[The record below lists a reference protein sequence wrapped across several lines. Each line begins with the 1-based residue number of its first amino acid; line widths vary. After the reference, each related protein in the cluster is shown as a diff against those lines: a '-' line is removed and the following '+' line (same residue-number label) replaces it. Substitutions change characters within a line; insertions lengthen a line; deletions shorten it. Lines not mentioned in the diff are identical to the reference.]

1 MSEQVGC
8 WTSRGYHSLLDALF
22 EVLFFFPSYL
32 SVIGGH
38 PELLPPPPLMLLSGD
53 WAR

>member
-1 MSEQVGC
+1 MSKWDAGPVED
-8 WTSRGYHSLLDALF
+8 TTHSWMHCLRSC
-22 EVLFFFPSYL
+22 FFPPSYL